1 VFTTTLS
8 KHLGIRSI
16 RGLKISCGA
25 MLERLSELGDFLYK
39 QGLDRDFI
47 K

>member
-1 VFTTTLS
+1 VSSITLS
-8 KHLGIRSI
+8 KSLGTGSI

-25 MLERLSELGDFLYK
+25 MLERLSELGDFLHE
-39 QGLDRDFI
+39 QGLDRIFI

>member
-1 VFTTTLS
+1 M
-8 KHLGIRSI
+8 

-25 MLERLSELGDFLYK
+25 MLERLSESGDFSYE
-39 QGLDRDFI
+39 QETDRVLM